1 MIAAPAPGGRRRSTP
16 RAFMAVTAPLEET
29 HQAVS
34 EALWAVLRPLAT
46 LAIARGV
53 PCSTAEELLRRAFVD
68 AAREAQPEPS
78 AARIVSRISTA
89 TGLTRRQVTQLL
101 EHEPQPAARQ
111 RSLAAEV
118 FAHWTTSRAFRD
130 RRGVPRVLPR
140 QGAGRTFETL
150 AQSITRDV
158 HPRSLLD
165 ELVRLGLATHDA
177 EHDTV
182 ALNRDTFVP
191 SGDVVRLLGFLGD
204 NVGDHLSA
212 AVHNVLTD
220 GPRHFEQA
228 MFAHELSTHSVEEAR
243 STIRLQWQ
251 ALIDKMVP
259 MLEELIESDRDAGRP
274 QDQRLR
280 IGLFSFN
287 EPVAA
292 APAAKA
298 GPARAR
304 RQKRVPT

>member
-1 MIAAPAPGGRRRSTP
+1 
-16 RAFMAVTAPLEET
+16 MAVTAPLEET

-34 EALWAVLRPLAT
+34 DALRAVLRPLAR

-53 PCSTAEELLRRAFVD
+53 PCATAEELLRRAFVD
-68 AAREAQPEPS
+68 AAREAQREPS

-101 EHEPQPAARQ
+101 DTEPQPVARQ

-140 QGAGRTFETL
+140 QGAGKTFEAL
-150 AQSITRDV
+150 AQSVTRDV

-165 ELVRLGLATHDA
+165 ELVRLGLASHDA
-177 EHDTV
+177 ERDTV
-182 ALNRDTFVP
+182 TLNRDTFVP
-191 SGDVVRLLGFLGD
+191 TGDMVRLLGFLGD

-212 AVHNVLTD
+212 AVHNVLTE
-220 GPRHFEQA
+220 GLRHFEQA
-228 MFAHELSTHSVEEAR
+228 MFAHQLSTASVEEAR
-243 STIRLQWQ
+243 TAIRTQWQ
-251 ALIDKMVP
+251 GLIDTMVP
-259 MLEELIESDRDAGRP
+259 MLEQLIERDREAGRP

-287 EPVAA
+287 EPVA
-292 APAAKA
+292 PAMDGKPA
-298 GPARAR
+298 PARAR
-304 RQKRVPT
+304 RQKREST

>member
-1 MIAAPAPGGRRRSTP
+1 MIVAPAPEGRRRSTAS
-16 RAFMAVTAPLEET
+16 AFMAGTAPLDET

-34 EALWAVLRPLAT
+34 EALRAVLRPLAT

-53 PCSTAEELLRRAFVD
+53 PCSTAEELLRRAFVE

-111 RSLAAEV
+111 RSLATEV

-140 QGAGRTFETL
+140 QGPGRTFEAL

-165 ELVRLGLATHDA
+165 ELVRLGLATHDT
-177 EHDTV
+177 ERDTV

-191 SGDVVRLLGFLGD
+191 SGDLVRLLGFLGD

-243 STIRLQWQ
+243 AAVRLQWQ

-259 MLEELIESDRDAGRP
+259 MLEEMIERDRDAGRP

-287 EPVAA
+287 EPVAPP
-292 APAAKA
+292 PAAKA

-304 RQKRVPT
+304 RQKREST

>member
-1 MIAAPAPGGRRRSTP
+1 MIVAPAPEGRRRSTAS
-16 RAFMAVTAPLEET
+16 AFMAGTAPLDET

-34 EALWAVLRPLAT
+34 EALRAVLRPLAT

-53 PCSTAEELLRRAFVD
+53 PCSTAEELLRRAFVE

-111 RSLAAEV
+111 RSLATEV

-140 QGAGRTFETL
+140 QGPGRTFEAL

-165 ELVRLGLATHDA
+165 ELVRLGLATHDT
-177 EHDTV
+177 ERDTV

-191 SGDVVRLLGFLGD
+191 SGDLVRLLGFLGD

-243 STIRLQWQ
+243 AAVRLQWQ

-259 MLEELIESDRDAGRP
+259 MLEEMIERDRDAGRP

-287 EPVAA
+287 EPVAP

-304 RQKRVPT
+304 RQKREST

>member
-1 MIAAPAPGGRRRSTP
+1 MIAAPAPGGRRRSTAS
-16 RAFMAVTAPLEET
+16 AFMAGTAPLDET

-34 EALWAVLRPLAT
+34 EALRAVLRPLAT

-53 PCSTAEELLRRAFVD
+53 PCGTAEELLRRAFVD

-111 RSLAAEV
+111 RSLATEV

-140 QGAGRTFETL
+140 QGPGRTFEAL

-165 ELVRLGLATHDA
+165 ELVRRQAETHDA
-177 EHDTV
+177 ERDTV

-191 SGDVVRLLGFLGD
+191 SGDLVRLLGFLGD

-228 MFAHELSTHSVEEAR
+228 MFAHELSAHSVEEAR
-243 STIRLQWQ
+243 AAIRLQWK
-251 ALIDKMVP
+251 ALIDQMVP
-259 MLEELIESDRDAGRP
+259 MLEEMIERDRDAGRP

-287 EPVAA
+287 EPVAPP
-292 APAAKA
+292 PAAKA

-304 RQKRVPT
+304 RQKREST

>member
-1 MIAAPAPGGRRRSTP
+1 M
-16 RAFMAVTAPLEET
+16 
-29 HQAVS
+29 
-34 EALWAVLRPLAT
+34 
-46 LAIARGV
+46 
-53 PCSTAEELLRRAFVD
+53 
-68 AAREAQPEPS
+68 
-78 AARIVSRISTA
+78 
-89 TGLTRRQVTQLL
+89 
-101 EHEPQPAARQ
+101 
-111 RSLAAEV
+111 
-118 FAHWTTSRAFRD
+118 
-130 RRGVPRVLPR
+130 
-140 QGAGRTFETL
+140 
-150 AQSITRDV
+150 

-177 EHDTV
+177 ERDTV

-191 SGDVVRLLGFLGD
+191 SGDLVRLLGFLGD

-259 MLEELIESDRDAGRP
+259 MLEELIERDRDAGRP